1 MCDCTRCQSWLA
13 LIADCKPLYSRR
25 TVVVDILDCTAA
37 VEQQVVAIAEMDVK
51 VGVEK
56 LEAPLE
62 GLATVALEL
71 VEAEL
76 SIDRHG
82 NALV

>member
-13 LIADCKPLYSRR
+13 LIADCKPLHSRR
-25 TVVVDILDCTAA
+25 TVVVDTLDCTAA

-56 LEAPLE
+56 LE
-62 GLATVALEL
+62 GLAIVALEL

>member
-25 TVVVDILDCTAA
+25 TVVVDMLDCTAA

-56 LEAPLE
+56 LE

>member
-13 LIADCKPLYSRR
+13 LIADCKPLHSRR
-25 TVVVDILDCTAA
+25 TVVVDTLDYTAA

-56 LEAPLE
+56 LE

>member
-56 LEAPLE
+56 LE

>member
-13 LIADCKPLYSRR
+13 LIADCKPLHSRR
-25 TVVVDILDCTAA
+25 TVVVDTLDYTAA

-56 LEAPLE
+56 LE

-71 VEAEL
+71 VEVEL
-76 SIDRHG
+76 NIDRHG

>member
-13 LIADCKPLYSRR
+13 LIADCKPLHSRR
-25 TVVVDILDCTAA
+25 TVVVDTLDYTAA

-56 LEAPLE
+56 LE
-62 GLATVALEL
+62 GLAIVALEL